1 MKSGPF
7 MRFVFGM
14 LTALAVL
21 AFSHGVS
28 FAQSQPA
35 AAAPT
40 PPPEKVRQLLDL
52 LNDPEVK
59 TWLEARPA
67 APSATEEDSASVA
80 NDVTDV
86 EARIRNHIGRM
97 KDAFLRFPQ
106 EFSNASAVASRDLN
120 SGRPGAVLA
129 IVVVLI
135 GVGYGAEW
143 LFRRL
148 LQRVRGA
155 GAEVSDSEQ
164 PLRLLSD
171 LVPLLVFAIASASLF
186 LAFEWPPLLRKAVL
200 TYLLAFILFR
210 FVRTVTRLLL
220 APDGAAPGRP
230 ARLLEID
237 DAGARFWYLRVQL
250 LAGIFLL
257 GWAIV
262 SLMPSLSFSREVALL
277 VAYAFG
283 LGLLGVS
290 IETVWH
296 SPARKS
302 APAPAKAW
310 LRTFYLVILWLIWV
324 AGFVGILWLG
334 IYALLLPKAVTGVG
348 RVAERLAGRSEGTT
362 LFATVRNVL
371 IVRGARAVLI
381 ALAVAW
387 LAYIWKLRAA
397 AMGGNATV
405 EHIVVGLL
413 NGVIILLFADL
424 LWQLSKALISHHMER
439 AEHTGGS
446 SEEVARRGRL
456 RTLLPIF
463 RNALAVFIAVV
474 AVLTILSGM
483 GVAIGPLIAGAGIF
497 GVAIGFGSQTLV
509 KDVLSGVFFMLDD
522 AFRVGE
528 YIQSGSY
535 KGTVEGFSLRSV
547 RLRHQRGP
555 IFTVP
560 FGSLGAV
567 QNMSRDW
574 VIEKMTLTVTYDSD
588 VELARKLVKKIGQA
602 LAEDPEF
609 AASTLQPLKM
619 QGVDSFGDSG
629 IVLRMKLMTKPGEQF
644 GIKRKAL
651 MMIKKAFD
659 DNNIKLATPMV
670 QVSGG
675 GDDAAA
681 VAAREVYRKQKL
693 AEAALA
699 TPE

>member
-1 MKSGPF
+1 
-7 MRFVFGM
+7 MRLVFGM
-14 LTALAVL
+14 LAALAVL
-21 AFSHGVS
+21 AFAHGAS

-35 AAAPT
+35 PAAPA
-40 PPPEKVRQLLDL
+40 PPPEKVKQWLDL

-59 TWLEARPA
+59 TWLETRPA
-67 APSATEEDSASVA
+67 APATAEESASVA

-106 EFSNASAVASRDLN
+106 EFSNASDVAARDLN

-129 IVVVLI
+129 ILVVLI

-148 LQRVRGA
+148 LRRVRG
-155 GAEVSDSEQ
+155 GGETPESEQ
-164 PLRLLSD
+164 PMRLLSD
-171 LVPLLVFAIASASLF
+171 LIPLAVFTLASAGLF
-186 LAFEWPPLLRKAVL
+186 LAFEWPPLLRKVVL
-200 TYLLAFILFR
+200 TLLLAFILFR
-210 FVRTVTRLLL
+210 FVRAIARLLL
-220 APDGAAPGRP
+220 GPDGATLDRP
-230 ARLLEID
+230 SRLVDID
-237 DAGARFWYLRVQL
+237 DASARFWYLRVQL

-257 GWAIV
+257 GWAIAG
-262 SLMPSLSFSREVALL
+262 LMPSLGFSRDVALL

-324 AGFVGILWLG
+324 AGFVGILWVG
-334 IYALLLPKAVTGVG
+334 IYALLLPRAVTGVG

-362 LFATVRNVL
+362 LFATIRNVL

-397 AMGGNATV
+397 AMGGNATI
-405 EHIVVGLL
+405 ELIVVGLL
-413 NGVIILLFADL
+413 NGVIVLLFADL
-424 LWQLSKALISHHMER
+424 LWQLSKALISHHLER
-439 AEHTGGS
+439 AEHTGGT

-644 GIKRKAL
+644 GIKRRAL

-659 DNNIKLATPMV
+659 ENNIKLATPMV

-675 GDDAAA
+675 GDDAAGA
-681 VAAREVYRKQKL
+681 AARETIRKQKL
-693 AEAALA
+693 AEAAA
-699 TPE
+699 TAE

>member
-7 MRFVFGM
+7 TRLVFAM
-14 LTALAVL
+14 LAALAML
-21 AFSHGVS
+21 AFAHGAS

-35 AAAPT
+35 AAPST

-67 APSATEEDSASVA
+67 PATTEEESASVA

-86 EARIRNHIGRM
+86 EARIRNHIGRI

-106 EFSNASAVASRDLN
+106 EFANASTVASRDLN

-148 LQRVRGA
+148 LRRVRGGGGETPA
-155 GAEVSDSEQ
+155 SEQ

-171 LVPLLVFAIASASLF
+171 LIPLVVFALASAGLF
-186 LAFEWPPLLRKAVL
+186 LVFEWPPLLRKAVL
-200 TYLLAFILFR
+200 TLLLAFILFR
-210 FVRTVTRLLL
+210 FVRAIARLLL
-220 APDGAAPGRP
+220 GPDGTTAERP
-230 ARLLEID
+230 PRLLEID
-237 DAGARFWYLRVQL
+237 DAGARFWFLRVQL

-262 SLMPSLSFSREVALL
+262 SLMPSLGFSRDVALL

-296 SPARKS
+296 SPARIG

-310 LRTFYLVILWLIWV
+310 LRTFFLVILWLVWV
-324 AGFVGILWLG
+324 AGFTGILWVG
-334 IYALLLPKAVTGVG
+334 IYALLLPRAVSGVG
-348 RVAERLAGRSEGTT
+348 GIAERLAGRSEGTT
-362 LFATVRNVL
+362 LFATIRNVL

-387 LAYIWKLRAA
+387 LAYIWQLRAE
-397 AMGGNATV
+397 AMGGNATA
-405 EHIVVGLL
+405 ERIVGGLL
-413 NGVIILLFADL
+413 HGIIILLFADL
-424 LWQLSKALISHHMER
+424 LWQLSKALITHHMER
-439 AEHTGGS
+439 AEHTGGT
-446 SEEVARRGRL
+446 SEELARRGRL

-560 FGSLGAV
+560 FGQLGAV

-693 AEAALA
+693 AEAATAA
-699 TPE
+699 TGE

>member
-1 MKSGPF
+1 MKSGSF
-7 MRFVFGM
+7 MRFVIRI
-14 LTALAVL
+14 LAVLAVL
-21 AFSHGVS
+21 AFAHGVS
-28 FAQSQPA
+28 FAQTQPA
-35 AAAPT
+35 AATPA
-40 PPPEKVRQLLDL
+40 PPPEKVKQLLDL

-59 TWLEARPA
+59 TWLETRPA
-67 APSATEEDSASVA
+67 APAAGQEAPAAT

-86 EARIRNHIGRM
+86 EALIRSHIGRL
-97 KDAFLRFPQ
+97 KDAFVRFPQ
-106 EFSNASAVASRDLN
+106 EFANASDVASRDLN
-120 SGRPGAVLA
+120 SGRPGAVLS
-129 IVVVLI
+129 ILVVLI

-148 LQRVRGA
+148 LRRVRGG
-155 GAEVSDSEQ
+155 GATSASEQ

-171 LVPLLVFAIASASLF
+171 LIPLAVFTLASAGLF
-186 LAFEWPPLLRKAVL
+186 LAFEWPPLLRKVVL
-200 TYLLAFILFR
+200 TLLLAFVVFR
-210 FVRTVTRLLL
+210 FVRTIARLLL
-220 APDGAAPGRP
+220 RPDGTASQGQP
-230 ARLLEID
+230 RLVEID

-250 LAGIFLL
+250 FAGIFML
-257 GWAIV
+257 GWAIA
-262 SLMPSLSFSREVALL
+262 SLMPQLSFSGDAALL
-277 VAYAFG
+277 VAYLFG
-283 LGLLGVS
+283 LGLLAVA

-296 SPARKS
+296 SPARKI
-302 APAPAKAW
+302 APSPIKAW
-310 LRTFYLVILWLIWV
+310 LRTFFLVILWLMWV
-324 AGFVGILWLG
+324 AGFVGLLWVG
-334 IYALLLPKAVTGVG
+334 IYALILPTAVTGVG
-348 RVAERLAGRSEGTT
+348 RIAEGLAGRSEATT
-362 LFATVRNVL
+362 LYATIRNVL

-397 AMGGNATV
+397 AMGENPTV
-405 EHIVVGLL
+405 EHIVIGLL
-413 NGVIILLFADL
+413 NGIIVLLIADL
-424 LWQLSKALISHHMER
+424 LWQLSKALISHHLVH
-439 AEHTGGS
+439 AEHTGGTA
-446 SEEVARRGRL
+446 EEVARRGRL

-588 VELARKLVKKIGQA
+588 VELARKLVKKIGQQ

-651 MMIKKAFD
+651 VMIKKAFD
-659 DNNIKLATPMV
+659 ENDIKLATPMV

-681 VAAREVYRKQKL
+681 AAARETLRKQKL
-693 AEAALA
+693 AETEAAA
-699 TPE
+699 AAE

>member
-1 MKSGPF
+1 
-7 MRFVFGM
+7 MRLVFAM
-14 LTALAVL
+14 LAALAVFG
-21 AFSHGVS
+21 FSHGAS

-40 PPPEKVRQLLDL
+40 PPPEKVQQLLHL

-67 APSATEEDSASVA
+67 APSAAAQDAASVE

-86 EARIRNHIGRM
+86 EARIRGHIGRVV
-97 KDAFLRFPQ
+97 DAFFRLPQ
-106 EFSNASAVASRDLN
+106 EFANASDVISRDVN
-120 SGRPGAVLA
+120 SGRPGVVLA
-129 IVVVLI
+129 ILVVLI

-148 LQRVRGA
+148 LRRVRGA
-155 GAEVSDSEQ
+155 ETSASEQ
-164 PLRLLSD
+164 PLRLVSD
-171 LVPLLVFAIASASLF
+171 LIPLVVFTLASAGLF
-186 LAFEWPPLLRKAVL
+186 LAFQWPPLLRKVVVTL
-200 TYLLAFILFR
+200 LLAFIVFR
-210 FVRTVTRLLL
+210 FIRTMARLLL
-220 APDGAAPGRP
+220 EPDATASESRH
-230 ARLLEID
+230 RLVDID

-250 LAGIFLL
+250 LAGIFML
-257 GWAIV
+257 GWAIA
-262 SLMPSLSFSREVALL
+262 SLMPRLGFSPDAALAI
-277 VAYAFG
+277 AYLFG
-283 LGLLGVS
+283 LGLLAVA

-296 SPARKS
+296 SPARQS
-302 APAPAKAW
+302 APSPVKTW
-310 LRTFYLVILWLIWV
+310 LRTFFLVILWLVWV
-324 AGFVGILWLG
+324 AGFVGILWVG
-334 IYALLLPKAVTGVG
+334 IYALVLPSAVSGVG
-348 RVAERLAGRSEGTT
+348 RIAERLAGRSEGTT
-362 LFATVRNVL
+362 LFATIRNVL

-387 LAYIWKLRAA
+387 LAYIWQLRAE
-397 AMGGNATV
+397 AMGGNPTLERV
-405 EHIVVGLL
+405 VVGLL
-413 NGVIILLFADL
+413 NGIIILLFADL
-424 LWQLSKALISHHMER
+424 LWQLSKALINHHMER
-439 AEHTGGS
+439 AEHTGGT

-560 FGSLGAV
+560 FGQLGAV

-588 VELARKLVKKIGQA
+588 VELARKLVKKIGQQ

-651 MMIKKAFD
+651 VMIKKAFD
-659 DNNIKLATPMV
+659 ENNIKLATPMV

-675 GDDAAA
+675 ADDAAA
-681 VAAREVYRKQKL
+681 AAARETLRKQKL
-693 AEAALA
+693 AEVAAA
-699 TPE
+699 TAE